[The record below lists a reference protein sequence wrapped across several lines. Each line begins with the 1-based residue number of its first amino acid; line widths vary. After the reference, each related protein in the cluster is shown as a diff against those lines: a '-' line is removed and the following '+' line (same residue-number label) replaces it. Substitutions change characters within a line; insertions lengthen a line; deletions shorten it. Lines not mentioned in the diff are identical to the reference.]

1 MKPLAVASKAV
12 RKYISNLGEK
22 TSFRSPAPLLA
33 RGVFDAAGKPV
44 SDRFTAG
51 FGKEKI
57 IPPDLF
63 KKKYYIAGY
72 GPYKPATGILDLPFA
87 HALWLDDNTGR
98 GGVVFVSLDAVGFM
112 NIDVERVRNRLAAFC
127 AQNGCR
133 SINVM
138 STHNHAG
145 IDTMGLWGPL
155 PRTGKNKKYMEIV
168 FAAIDKAVHKAYE
181 DRRACSAWL
190 GEAEVEGLQEDIRLP
205 EVYSKTLTRVR
216 FVPDDGSREIYF
228 INFAAHS
235 ESLGGKNTLVSAD
248 HPCYLRREIK
258 KAAGAETFYC
268 VGAIGGM
275 ISMNNDTESP
285 ETTMKLGR
293 DLAGFA
299 LSIENEMK
307 LDPVINILRQEFYA
321 EADNSALMAAARAK
335 ILEAREYG
343 LGWASLGIGLKTEM
357 SYIEIGRLR
366 LLLLPGEIFPE
377 LVYGGYLDADH
388 SACGD
393 PPGFNPEP
401 LAVTAGGE
409 PIVIIGL
416 ANDEIGYIV
425 PPNDFLLDSAAP
437 YFDQPRDRLGRKHY
451 EETNSLGPNTAPR
464 IAEIFADMMETVRR
478 AK

>member
-1 MKPLAVASKAV
+1 MKPIAVASKAV
-12 RKYISNLGEK
+12 RKYIMSHGEK
-22 TSFRSPAPLLA
+22 ASFRSPAPLLA
-33 RGVFDAAGKPV
+33 RGVFDAVDKPV

-98 GGVVFVSLDAVGFM
+98 GAVVFVSLDVVGFM
-112 NIDVERVRNRLAAFC
+112 NIDVERVRGRLAAFC
-127 AQNGCR
+127 AQTGCR
-133 SINVM
+133 SVNVM

-168 FAAIDKAVHKAYE
+168 FAAIDKAVRKAYE
-181 DRRACSAWL
+181 DRRPCAAWL
-190 GEAEVEGLQEDIRLP
+190 GEIEVEGLQEDIRLP

-216 FVPDDGSREIYF
+216 FVPDDGSREIYW

-299 LSIENEMK
+299 LAVRNETK
-307 LDPVINILRQEFYA
+307 LEPVINILRQEFYA

-343 LGWASLGIGLKTEM
+343 LGWASLGVGLKTEM

-393 PPGFNPEP
+393 PPSFNPEP

-409 PIVIIGL
+409 PIVVIGL

-437 YFDQPRDRLGRKHY
+437 YFDQPRDRLGRRHY

-464 IAEIFADMMETVRR
+464 IAEIFADMMQTVR
-478 AK
+478 AKK

>member
-12 RKYISNLGEK
+12 RKYISNHGEK
-22 TSFRSPAPLLA
+22 ASFRSPAPLLA
-33 RGVFDAAGKPV
+33 RGVFDAADKPA

-63 KKKYYIAGY
+63 RKKYYIAGY

-127 AQNGCR
+127 AQTGCR
-133 SINVM
+133 GIHVM

-155 PRTGKNKKYMEIV
+155 PRTGKSKKYMEIV

-181 DRRACSAWL
+181 DRRACAAWL
-190 GEAEVEGLQEDIRLP
+190 GEVEVEGLQEDIRLP

-216 FVPDDGSREIYF
+216 LVPDDGSREIYF

-258 KAAGAETFYC
+258 KSAGAETFYC

-299 LSIENEMK
+299 LSIQKEKK

-335 ILEAREYG
+335 ILETREYG
-343 LGWASLGIGLKTEM
+343 LGWASMGVGLKTEM
-357 SYIEIGRLR
+357 SYIEIGSMR

-393 PPGFNPEP
+393 PPAFNPEP

-416 ANDEIGYIV
+416 ANDEIGYII

-437 YFDQPRDRLGRKHY
+437 YFDQPRDRLGRRHY
-451 EETNSLGPNTAPR
+451 EETNSLGPNTAPK
-464 IAEIFADMMETVRR
+464 IAEVFADMMQIVRR

>member
-12 RKYISNLGEK
+12 RKYISNHGEK

-33 RGVFDAAGKPV
+33 RGVFDTVEKP
-44 SDRFTAG
+44 SSGRFTAG

-98 GGVVFVSLDAVGFM
+98 GGVVFVSLDVVGFM

-127 AQNGCR
+127 AQAGCR
-133 SINVM
+133 SINIF

-145 IDTMGLWGPL
+145 IDTMGLWGAL

-181 DRRACSAWL
+181 DKRACSAYL
-190 GEAEVEGLQEDIRLP
+190 GEIEVEGLQEDIRLP

-216 FVPDDGSREIYF
+216 LVPDDGSREIYF

-299 LSIENEMK
+299 LSIQNETP
-307 LDPVINILRQEFYA
+307 LEPVINILRQEFYA
-321 EADNSALMAAARAK
+321 EADNSALMAGARAK

-343 LGWASLGIGLKTEM
+343 LGWASMGVGLKTEM
-357 SYIEIGRLR
+357 SYIEIGSLR
-366 LLLLPGEIFPE
+366 LLLVPGEIFPE

-393 PPGFNPEP
+393 PPEFNPDP
-401 LAVTAGGE
+401 LTVTAGG
-409 PIVIIGL
+409 PIVIVGL

-437 YFDQPRDRLGRKHY
+437 YFDQPRDRLGRRHY